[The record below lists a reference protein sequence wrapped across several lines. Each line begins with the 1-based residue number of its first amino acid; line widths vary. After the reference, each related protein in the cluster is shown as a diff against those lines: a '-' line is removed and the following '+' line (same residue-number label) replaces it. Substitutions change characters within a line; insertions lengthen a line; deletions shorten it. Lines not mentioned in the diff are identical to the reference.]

1 MINADIRELEDR
13 IINTLNQSDVM
24 IDVKRLIVANIYHQL
39 KTQSDL
45 VISQEINELNKGE
58 EKEDEQSI
66 PEVELC

>member
-66 PEVELC
+66 PEDDLC